1 MLKRPTKRGPP
12 KSKLLHFHTI
22 IFNFS
27 AGQFVCFGQW
37 RNFEV
42 ATEPTGVFFGVP
54 TSAICLAQSNSQQN
68 TAHFEPTPQEPAATE
83 T

>member
-1 MLKRPTKRGPP
+1 
-12 KSKLLHFHTI
+12 
-22 IFNFS
+22 
-27 AGQFVCFGQW
+27 
-37 RNFEV
+37 V